1 VETKINPGDKVYF
14 VGKPTSLRDKPDTEG
29 IVHLT
34 FNGEDNQ
41 ARVIVKYR
49 DEGRTDYKLLHI
61 NAVAMEMGGETF
73 FNKTMKDPKYAF
85 NLAVELGIYNTDG
98 SLTTNYG
105 GEYDLIDGTKFYA
118 DDDIQ

>member
-1 VETKINPGDKVYF
+1 MEIKINPGDKVYF
-14 VGKPTSLRDKPDTEG
+14 VGKPTSLRDRPDTEG

-34 FNGEDNQ
+34 FNGDDDE

-49 DEGRTDYKLLHI
+49 DNGRTDYKLLHI
-61 NAVAMEMGGETF
+61 DAVALEMGGTTF
-73 FNKTMKDPKYAF
+73 FEQTMKDPKKVF